1 MHKAGG
7 KTTTAE
13 RFDCAVLCVQK
24 DEWVD
29 SQREIHACSRA
40 DLTRVEW
47 KPQAKRFR
55 FGGWMGRL
63 PILAP
68 PGGRLCGEPI
78 NPKQPWEDP
87 ADGCPSGWS
96 RSRFVESLYP
106 FLRRRDAQGGRVANP
121 MLDRCDDDTIIQ
133 LSMLFEHEQE
143 RWENYKLEALS
154 DG

>member
-1 MHKAGG
+1 MHKGG
-7 KTTTAE
+7 RSKG
-13 RFDCAVLCVQK
+13 
-24 DEWVD
+24 EWDD
-29 SQREIHACSRA
+29 SQREIYGCSRG
-40 DLTRVEW
+40 DLDRVEW
-47 KPQAKRFR
+47 RIEPKRFQ

-63 PILAP
+63 PILPP
-68 PGGRLCGEPI
+68 PGGRYHGAPI
-78 NPKQPWEDP
+78 NPKLPWEDP
-87 ADGCPSGWS
+87 DDGCPSGWS